1 MPFSVF
7 APVATLLVVT
17 TVMSAPTI
25 AIAIATTTTTT
36 PMTTTTVDLS
46 CRMTVPETVLARDAV
61 PLKFEILNRHKK
73 PVNVLIWN
81 TPMEG
86 FFGRY
91 LRVIGPSGE
100 LDYGGAMMKR
110 GAPERSD
117 YARIKAGGSI
127 SKTVNLAKVFKFSA
141 GERYTVEFIGPIFD
155 ATTEKVPRAL
165 AHHVPAAVACPH
177 VAFSIHAEK

>member
-1 MPFSVF
+1 MQFSVR
-7 APVATLLVVT
+7 AWVATLSVST
-17 TVMSAPTI
+17 TLMSAPS
-25 AIAIATTTTTT
+25 AG
-36 PMTTTTVDLS
+36 TTVELR
-46 CRMTVPETVLARDAV
+46 CRMTVPKTVLARDTV
-61 PLKFEILNRHKK
+61 PLKFEISNRSKK
-73 PVNVLIWN
+73 AVNVLIWN

-100 LDYGGAMMKR
+100 LEYGGAMMKR

-117 YARIKAGGSI
+117 YARIKAGGSV
-127 SKTVNLAKVFKFSA
+127 SKTVNLADVFKFSA
-141 GERYTVEFIGPIFD
+141 GEHYTVEFIGAIFD

-177 VAFSIHAEK
+177 VAFSIQAEK

>member
-25 AIAIATTTTTT
+25 ASATTPT
-36 PMTTTTVDLS
+36 PMTTTMVDLN
-46 CRMTVPETVLARDAV
+46 CRMTVPKTVLARDTV
-61 PLKFEILNRHKK
+61 PLKFEISNRSKK
-73 PVNVLIWN
+73 AVNVLIWN

-100 LDYGGAMMKR
+100 LEYGGAMIKR

-117 YARIKAGGSI
+117 YALIRAGGSV
-127 SKTVNLAKVFKFSA
+127 SKTVNLAEVFKFSA
-141 GERYTVEFIGPIFD
+141 GEDYRVEFIGPIFD

-165 AHHVPAAVACPH
+165 AHHVPVAAACPH
-177 VAFSIHAEK
+177 VAFSIQAEK

>member
-7 APVATLLVVT
+7 APVATLLVIT

-25 AIAIATTTTTT
+25 AIATTTTPTTTPTTTTTPTPTTTTTT
-36 PMTTTTVDLS
+36 MVDLS
-46 CRMTVPETVLARDAV
+46 CRMTVP
-61 PLKFEILNRHKK
+61 LKFEILNRSKK

-127 SKTVNLAKVFKFSA
+127 SKTVNLAEVFKFSA
-141 GERYTVEFIGPIFD
+141 GEDYRVEFIGPIFD

-165 AHHVPAAVACPH
+165 AHHVPVAAACPH
-177 VAFSIHAEK
+177 VAFSIQAEK